1 MPGDKHFNYNLGEKY
16 TKEMHLLVAK
26 YQSPGLLILREE
38 RREGPRRWEN
48 LQTIDEMTN
57 NYTLLVDRIYKH
69 QRQRSN
75 FIERVGNN
83 GILSEILMSYLKH
96 IIDKNK

>member
-1 MPGDKHFNYNLGEKY
+1 
-16 TKEMHLLVAK
+16 
-26 YQSPGLLILREE
+26 
-38 RREGPRRWEN
+38 
-48 LQTIDEMTN
+48 MTN

-83 GILSEILMSYLKH
+83 GILSEILVSFLKH
-96 IIDKNK
+96 IVDKHK